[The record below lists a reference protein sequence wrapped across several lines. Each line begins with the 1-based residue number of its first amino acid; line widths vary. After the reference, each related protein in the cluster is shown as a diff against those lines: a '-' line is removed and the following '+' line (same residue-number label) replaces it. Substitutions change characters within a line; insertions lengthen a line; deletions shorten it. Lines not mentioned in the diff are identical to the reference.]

1 MSDGIR
7 PGVAE
12 LVQLGPMPTDDE
24 ATNQPVRAA
33 RWEQLVGE
41 LNSQGNVT
49 DEEAACLVEL
59 FPRDDSDSFGVAW
72 TLVHVIESSP
82 SWPDAEALARTSG
95 PWADL
100 LRQRAGRSSG

>member
-7 PGVAE
+7 PSVAE

-41 LNSQGNVT
+41 LYSEGNVT

-59 FPRDDSDSFGVAW
+59 FPGDDSDSFGVAW

-82 SWPDAEALARTSG
+82 SWPDVAALARANG

-100 LRQRAGRSSG
+100 LRQRVDRSSG